1 MFSSVK
7 ILLSSI
13 IDYAGLF
20 PPAKLNLQDA
30 IANYN
35 KYQQT
40 PDNFLLGR
48 FVIPAAR
55 LTEFLTVLKHDALEN
70 QIINPWLLSVI
81 LSDNWELELQQI
93 KTVNNNNQVKITAV
107 EFKPLTLEEIS
118 RAIIQIPP
126 EIEFFL
132 EIPLNENIETY
143 LIMLQGKQVSAK
155 IRTGGL
161 TVEAF
166 PSVEQ
171 LCQFIFASAKAQI
184 PFKATA
190 GLHHLLPGKY
200 PLTGKPHSLWATMQG
215 FLNLSILAALV
226 YWQKIAK
233 EQAVILLQESS
244 LNNFQ
249 FTEDHI
255 TWKDCHLTCL
265 ELEKARQY
273 FFRSFGSC
281 SFQEPLNELVELQLL

>member
-1 MFSSVK
+1 MLSSVK

-20 PPAKLNLQDA
+20 PPAKLTLQDA
-30 IANYN
+30 IANYH

-40 PDNFLLGR
+40 PYNFLLGH

-55 LTEFLTVLKHDALEN
+55 LTEFFTVLNHDSLEKR
-70 QIINPWLLSVI
+70 IINPWSLSVI
-81 LSDNWELELQQI
+81 LSDNWELELHQI
-93 KTVNNNNQVKITAV
+93 KTVNNKNQVKIAAV

-118 RAIIQIPP
+118 RAITQIPKG
-126 EIEFFL
+126 IESFV
-132 EIPLNENIETY
+132 EIPLNENIDTY
-143 LIMLQGKQVSAK
+143 LTMLQGKQVSAK

-161 TVEAF
+161 TIEAF
-166 PSVEQ
+166 SSVEQ

-190 GLHHLLPGKY
+190 GLHHPLPGKY
-200 PLTGKPHSLWATMQG
+200 PLTDKPDSIWSNMQG

-226 YWQKIAK
+226 YWQKITQD
-233 EQAVILLQESS
+233 QAMILLQESS
-244 LNNFQ
+244 LDSFR
-249 FTEDHI
+249 FTEDHLS
-255 TWKDCHLTCL
+255 WQDCHLTCL
-265 ELEKARQY
+265 ELEEARQY

-281 SFQEPLNELVELQLL
+281 SFQEPLNELMELNLL